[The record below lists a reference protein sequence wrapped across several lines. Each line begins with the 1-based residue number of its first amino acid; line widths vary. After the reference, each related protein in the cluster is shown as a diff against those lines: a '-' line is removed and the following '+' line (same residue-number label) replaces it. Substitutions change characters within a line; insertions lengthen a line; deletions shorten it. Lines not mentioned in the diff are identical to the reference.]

1 MLPKVTP
8 QSGGPERLHLASRPG
23 RGHWRHRKRGHGFLG
38 AIGPIKSAF
47 AERAYLAD
55 FDEKLADKI
64 AQLDSAIQRGN
75 TGKMERRGGTAG
87 LDLAVKKLVTIVKE
101 LNAIMKT
108 ALRTSDPAL
117 LAVWKNASRV
127 YSDPVPTPEEES
139 APTPAAVALAMGAN
153 EAASADSNATS
164 AIQPRLNGSDGAVL
178 VA

>member
-1 MLPKVTP
+1 
-8 QSGGPERLHLASRPG
+8 
-23 RGHWRHRKRGHGFLG
+23 
-38 AIGPIKSAF
+38 
-47 AERAYLAD
+47 
-55 FDEKLADKI
+55 
-64 AQLDSAIQRGN
+64 
-75 TGKMERRGGTAG
+75 MERRGGTAG

-139 APTPAAVALAMGAN
+139 SPTPAAVALAMGAN